1 MEAGAPADEKAEAE
15 LTLLIRAGNYM
26 QPCRSGFDLANVRCA
41 WLPSVRRSVRLG
53 GLELRKESR

>member
-26 QPCRSGFDLANVRCA
+26 QRCRSGFDLANVRCA
-41 WLPSVRRSVRLG
+41 RLPSVRRRVRLG